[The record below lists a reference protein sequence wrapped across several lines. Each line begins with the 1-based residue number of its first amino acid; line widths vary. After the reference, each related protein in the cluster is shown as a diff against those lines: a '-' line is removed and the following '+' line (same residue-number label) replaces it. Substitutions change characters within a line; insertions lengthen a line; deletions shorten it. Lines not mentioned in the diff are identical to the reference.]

1 VETDQLLELINEI
14 NQNLDR
20 LQGLARKYHD
30 DLIELSRSLAR
41 EAHRQYV
48 EKIKQQTE
56 AMINASRPEIEKEAE
71 SVYNRYVEQASRL
84 EKVYKD
90 NWENLR
96 RLALQE
102 MIRKLEG
109 K

>member
-1 VETDQLLELINEI
+1 METDQLLELINEI
-14 NQNLDR
+14 NQSLDR
-20 LQGLARKYHD
+20 LQALAKKYHD
-30 DLIELSRSLAR
+30 DLIELSRNLAR
-41 EAHRQYV
+41 EARRQYV
-48 EKIKQQTE
+48 EKVKQQAE
-56 AMINASRPEIEKEAE
+56 AMISASRPEIEKEAE
-71 SVYNRYVEQASRL
+71 RVYNRYVEQASRL

-90 NWENLR
+90 NWKNLR